1 MSTDAQIDANRRN
14 ARNSTGPR
22 TPEGKA
28 KSSANS
34 VKHGLSGAFRVL
46 DTENQEEFEELIA
59 EYHRTFR
66 PANIHERFLIEE
78 IAQARWRLARAR
90 RLESELIEDLVER
103 RHHENADDMF
113 VSAFRTDT
121 TTALNTI
128 QRYANVL
135 QRAAFRAQD
144 QLLAL
149 RRSEARAAR
158 DAARQN
164 EPNPAAP
171 LTSFIPSTPST
182 PSIPFPPSAPSSLT
196 PCDTL
201 AFYATLRGVPRPW
214 PGLVHAARPRHL
226 HRKTQNLS
234 ALRPSQNAHAP
245 AQTQL
250 RGPAQRRAAFLG
262 TPR

>member
-22 TPEGKA
+22 TREGKA

-34 VKHGLSGAFRVL
+34 VKHGLSGAFRVI

-59 EYHRTFR
+59 EYHRTFQ
-66 PANIHERFLIEE
+66 PANTHERFLIEE

-103 RHHENADDMF
+103 RGHENADEMF
-113 VSAFRTDT
+113 VSAFRSDT

-149 RRSEARAAR
+149 RRSEARDSR
-158 DAARQN
+158 RQN

-171 LTSFIPSTPST
+171 LTSSIPFPPPT
-182 PSIPFPPSAPSSLT
+182 PSIPFPPSVPSSLS

-201 AFYATLRGVPRPW
+201 AFYATLRGVPRPR
-214 PGLVHAARPRHL
+214 PGLVHATRPRHL

>member
-22 TPEGKA
+22 TPAGKA

-59 EYHRTFR
+59 EYHRTFQ
-66 PANIHERFLIEE
+66 PSNTHERFLIEE

-103 RHHENADDMF
+103 RDHEDADDML
-113 VSAFRTDT
+113 VSAFRNDT

-149 RRSEARAAR
+149 RRSEARDSR
-158 DAARQN
+158 RRN

-171 LTSFIPSTPST
+171 LTS
-182 PSIPFPPSAPSSLT
+182 SIPFPPSSPLTSSIPFTPSASLTPFNPSTPSSPASPT

-201 AFYATLRGVPRPW
+201 AFYATL
-214 PGLVHAARPRHL
+214 
-226 HRKTQNLS
+226 
-234 ALRPSQNAHAP
+234 
-245 AQTQL
+245 
-250 RGPAQRRAAFLG
+250 
-262 TPR
+262 